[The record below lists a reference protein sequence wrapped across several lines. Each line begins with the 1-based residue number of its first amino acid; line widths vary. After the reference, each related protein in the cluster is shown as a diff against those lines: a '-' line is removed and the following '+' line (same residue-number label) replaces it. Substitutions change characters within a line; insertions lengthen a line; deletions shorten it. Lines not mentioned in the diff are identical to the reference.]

1 MLHATSISTAS
12 PTPVGGRKSWK
23 PAMLQV
29 LVACAI
35 LFWALPPLG
44 AQGQRV
50 SVLVHLAEGTDRGPV
65 RAFAAIQ
72 GGIVRYEYQVL
83 PNVMNLRDIPAPAV
97 AALRNMPGVLRVE
110 EDIVVQAHLDESTG
124 IIEALDG
131 DLVALGGPDGTGV
144 RVCIVDTGINK
155 SHTAFT
161 GRVDESAGYD
171 FVNKDSDPNDDNG
184 HGTHVAGITLGA
196 LVGYPGVARGATL
209 IGVKVLNSAGGGSG
223 SDVIAGIDHC
233 AGPANA
239 DVINLSLGGG
249 SFSGT
254 CDSETMAAAGN
265 NAVNNGVVVVASSGN
280 SGSSNAMGSPA
291 CGSKVIAVGA
301 TYDEAR
307 GSVSWCLA
315 SNFIF
320 CTKSCTDNTAVDL
333 VTCFSNKSSELDVT
347 APGCYTSSANRND
360 DDGVLDYCG
369 TSQASPHVAG
379 LAALLLDQ
387 DGSLTPAQVRQL
399 IRDGAEDKGPSGFDA
414 EYGYGRINAV
424 NSLSLVGPAEP
435 VTDIA
440 ITSVNAPSSVVVGD
454 VVSVDVTVKNVGNQ
468 DVGSSFDVTL
478 KDGSETIG
486 TQSVS
491 GLAAGMST
499 TRTFSWDTAGKATGD
514 HTLTGAH
521 LFSDGN
527 TANDWKS
534 TTVTVNPLTE
544 NFSLSAIGYKVK
556 GLQKAD
562 LTWSGTTATNV
573 DVHRNNILIVTT
585 ANDGFHT
592 DNINAKGGGSYT
604 YKVCEAGTS
613 TCSNNVVVSF

>member
-1 MLHATSISTAS
+1 
-12 PTPVGGRKSWK
+12 
-23 PAMLQV
+23 MLQV

-35 LFWALPPLG
+35 LFWALPPLA
-44 AQGQRV
+44 AQVQRV

-72 GGIVRYEYQVL
+72 AGIVRYEYQVL

-110 EDIVVQAHLDESTG
+110 EDIVVQAHLDESTE
-124 IIEALDG
+124 IIKALDSN
-131 DLVALGGPDGTGV
+131 LVALGGPDGTGV

-155 SHTAFT
+155 NHSAFAN
-161 GRVDESAGYD
+161 RVDGGAGYD
-171 FVNKDSDPNDDNG
+171 FVNKDNDPNDDNG
-184 HGTHVAGITLGA
+184 HGTHVAAIALGA
-196 LVGYPGVARGATL
+196 LTSYPGVARGATL
-209 IGVKVLNSAGGGSG
+209 IGVKVLNSAGGGAG

-254 CDSETMAAAGN
+254 CDSETIAVAGN
-265 NAVNNGVVVVASSGN
+265 NAVTNGVVVVASSGN
-280 SGSSNAMGSPA
+280 SGTSNAMGSPA

-307 GSVSWCLA
+307 GSASWCLA
-315 SNFIF
+315 RNFIR
-320 CTKSCTDNTAVDL
+320 CTQSCTDNTAVDL
-333 VTCFSNKSSELDVT
+333 VTCFSNKSDQLDVT
-347 APGCYTSSANRND
+347 APGCYTTSANSSSPN
-360 DDGVLDYCG
+360 DGVLDYCG

-399 IRDGAEDKGPSGFDA
+399 IRDGAEDKGPFGFDPA
-414 EYGYGRINAV
+414 YGHGRINAV

-440 ITSVNAPSSVVVGD
+440 ITSVSAPSSVVLGD

-468 DVGSSFDVTL
+468 PVGSSFDVSLDATAGQL
-478 KDGSETIG
+478 IG
-486 TQSVS
+486 TPEPVN
-491 GLAAGMST
+491 GLEVGTST
-499 TRTFSWDTAGKATGD
+499 TRTFLWDTAGATIGS

-521 LFSDGN
+521 NFSDGSV
-527 TANDWKS
+527 ANNSKS
-534 TTVTVNPLTE
+534 TAVTVNPLTE

-562 LTWSGTTATNV
+562 LTWSGATSTNV
-573 DVHRNNILIVTT
+573 DVYRNNNLIATT
-585 ANDGFHT
+585 ANDGSHT

-604 YKVCEAGTS
+604 YKVCHAGTS